1 MPQISDNFTQ
11 LTDLDPV
18 LTEIFYQSY
27 QQEFGLGARLFA
39 MLNSNK
45 SKETDL
51 RVGSFADPVEFK
63 GQIEYMTAAG
73 DYQITYTHTEYAK
86 GFLVERALFDDM
98 QYGPIFASAA
108 EMGTA
113 FSRKREKDM
122 ASVFNNAFSGSYL
135 GYDSKALCA
144 DDHPR
149 SQSDS
154 TAVDNLAALTLN
166 SANLETAILAHQSLG
181 DDRGEEI
188 SIMPNLLLVPRALR
202 KTALELVG
210 SELTPESA
218 NNAINVHQGMQVLV
232 WPYLTDT
239 NAWFLVDTTM
249 AQRYLKWYDRVPVEF
264 AAEQSFDTMLRKY
277 RGYMR
282 YSFGW
287 SDFRW
292 VYGSNPS

>member
-1 MPQISDNFTQ
+1 MPQISDNFSQ

-18 LTEIFYQSY
+18 LTEIFYSSY

-39 MLNSNK
+39 MLNSSK
-45 SKETDL
+45 EKETDL
-51 RVGSFADPVEFK
+51 RIGSFADPVEFK
-63 GQIEYMTAAG
+63 GQIEYMRAEA
-73 DYQITYTHTEYAK
+73 DYAITYTHKEYAK
-86 GFLVERALFDDM
+86 GFMVERKLFDDM
-98 QYGPIFASAA
+98 QYGAIFSSAA

-113 FSRKREKDM
+113 FARLREKHM
-122 ASVFNNAFSGSYL
+122 ASVFNNAFATVT
-135 GYDSKALCA
+135 GYDGKVLCA

-149 SQSDS
+149 SASDA
-154 TAVDNLAALTLN
+154 TAVDNKAALTLN
-166 SANLETAILAHQSLG
+166 SANLETAILAHQALG

-218 NNAINVHQGMQVLV
+218 NNAVNVHAGMQVLV

>member
-1 MPQISDNFTQ
+1 MPQISENFSQ

-18 LTEIFYQSY
+18 LTEIFYQHY
-27 QQEFGLGARLFA
+27 NQELGLGARLFA
-39 MLNSNK
+39 MLTSSK
-45 SKETDL
+45 SQETDL
-51 RVGSFADPVEFK
+51 RVGSFRDPVPFR
-63 GQIEYMTAAG
+63 GQVEYQTVAG
-73 DYQITYTHTEYAK
+73 DWQIVYTHEEYAS
-86 GFLVERALFDDM
+86 GFMVERKLFDDM
-98 QYGPIFASAA
+98 QYGPIFAAPA

-113 FSRKREKDM
+113 FARKREKHM
-122 ASVFNNAFSGSYL
+122 ASVFNSAFSGVL
-135 GYDSKALCA
+135 GYDGVVLCA
-144 DDHPR
+144 DNHPR

-154 TAVDNLAALTLN
+154 TAVDNAAALTLN

-218 NNAINVHQGMQVLV
+218 NNAINVHAGMQVLV